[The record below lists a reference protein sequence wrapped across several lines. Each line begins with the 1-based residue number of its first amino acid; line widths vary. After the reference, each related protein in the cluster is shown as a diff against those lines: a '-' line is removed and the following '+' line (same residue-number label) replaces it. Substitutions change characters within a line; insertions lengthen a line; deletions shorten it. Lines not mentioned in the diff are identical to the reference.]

1 MVYAQQ
7 FVSFWA
13 IMTHSSGMPVLYI
26 IGFINYFL
34 TYWIYKILL
43 VKHYSKTVAFNE
55 DLPLL
60 SINYIRIGIGF
71 HLIEGAVVFSN
82 SKIISDAQIDY
93 FKGIQTNLDTTLTGV
108 DKVAHL
114 DQNYFD
120 RFSKGIGMMYF
131 IFTLMIIMYML
142 IKTVF
147 WSLFRV
153 LFMVG
158 WNFLTCGGQKGLK
171 TLEYER
177 QLKISE
183 TQDLGGDSSSNNI
196 ITDFNIGSLEKFYKR
211 ISKEYEEYLE

>member
-1 MVYAQQ
+1 
-7 FVSFWA
+7 
-13 IMTHSSGMPVLYI
+13 MTHSSGMPVLYI

-114 DQNYFD
+114 D
-120 RFSKGIGMMYF
+120 
-131 IFTLMIIMYML
+131 
-142 IKTVF
+142 
-147 WSLFRV
+147 
-153 LFMVG
+153 
-158 WNFLTCGGQKGLK
+158 
-171 TLEYER
+171 
-177 QLKISE
+177 
-183 TQDLGGDSSSNNI
+183 
-196 ITDFNIGSLEKFYKR
+196 
-211 ISKEYEEYLE
+211 